1 MTSTSAYSSALYR
14 NEKEEAVQNKRER
27 EKHTAGPMPWY
38 LDGISFKGKELITRT
53 AGGEMLIISASSLAL
68 MELLPDIWWL
78 QRHPAEPALLRSA
91 PLASPTA
98 AECLPVERDE
108 HHTRVIH

>member
-1 MTSTSAYSSALYR
+1 MTSTSAYSSAL
-14 NEKEEAVQNKRER
+14 EEAVQNKRERER